1 MTVFM
6 SETSTPIQFIEYA
19 GATHVGLT
27 RTNNEDAW
35 WAGSLVGE
43 IKEPLQTTAGSIR
56 VGEGAWLAVSDGLG
70 GANAGEVASRIT
82 ILETYAA
89 LHSVERGQATTG
101 VAWDAVHQANFAV
114 VKASRSKALWTGMGA
129 TLSFLWVEDKSALIG
144 QVGDS
149 RIYRVRNGQLEE
161 LSPDHSPVGRM
172 RQSGQLSEREARVH
186 PGRHVIDQCLGGGDP
201 TVVPDCLQVVLE
213 DGDVVLLA
221 TDGLTDGVSDSVLT
235 EELSAVERGD
245 ITLDDSA
252 QRLIDLGNEMS
263 GRDNVTLIVA
273 RYRSGESAAE

>member
-1 MTVFM
+1 MF
-6 SETSTPIQFIEYA
+6 ETSPPAQSIDFA
-19 GATHVGLT
+19 GSTHVGMT

-35 WAGSLVGE
+35 WAGSLAGE
-43 IKEPLQTTAGSIR
+43 IEEPLQTAAGRIV
-56 VGEGAWLAVSDGLG
+56 VGDGAWLAVSDGLG
-70 GANAGEVASRIT
+70 GAHAGEVASRIT

-89 LHSVERGQATTG
+89 LRSVERGQATTG

-114 VKASRSKALWTGMGA
+114 IKASRSKAKWLGMGA
-129 TLSFLWVEDKSALIG
+129 TLSFLWIEDSSALIG

-149 RIYRVRNGQLEE
+149 RIYRMRKGQLEE
-161 LSPDHSPVGRM
+161 LSPDHSPVGRL
-172 RQSGQLSEREARVH
+172 RQSGQLSEREARIH

-201 TVVPDCLQVVLE
+201 TVVPDCLQALLE
-213 DGDVVLLA
+213 DGDVLLLA

-252 QRLIDLGNEMS
+252 KRLIDLGNEMS

-273 RYRSGESAAE
+273 RYHSGESAAESLD

>member
-1 MTVFM
+1 M
-6 SETSTPIQFIEYA
+6 SETSSPAQSIDFA
-19 GATHVGLT
+19 GSTHVGMT

-35 WAGSLVGE
+35 WAGSLAGE
-43 IKEPLQTTAGSIR
+43 TEEPLQTAAGRIV

-89 LHSVERGQATTG
+89 LRSVERGQATTG

-114 VKASRSKALWTGMGA
+114 IKASRSKTKWQGMGA
-129 TLSFLWVEDKSALIG
+129 TLSFLWIEDSSALIG
-144 QVGDS
+144 QVGGS
-149 RIYRVRNGQLEE
+149 RIYRMRKGQLEE
-161 LSPDHSPVGRM
+161 LSPDHSPVGRL
-172 RQSGQLSEREARVH
+172 RQSGQLSEREARIH

-201 TVVPDCLQVVLE
+201 TVVPDCLQVLLE

-235 EELSAVERGD
+235 EELSAVERGE

-252 QRLIDLGNEMS
+252 KRLIDLGNEMS
-263 GRDNVTLIVA
+263 GRDNVTVIVA
-273 RYRSGESAAE
+273 RYHSGESAAE

>member
-1 MTVFM
+1 MPD
-6 SETSTPIQFIEYA
+6 STTPAQFIDFA

-35 WAGSLVGE
+35 WAGSLQDE
-43 IKEPLQTTAGSIR
+43 LKEPMQKETGRIA
-56 VGEGAWLAVSDGLG
+56 VGAGAWLAVSDGLG
-70 GANAGEVASRIT
+70 GANAGEIASRIA
-82 ILETYAA
+82 ILETHGA
-89 LHSVERGQATTG
+89 LRSVERSHATTG

-114 VKASRSKALWTGMGA
+114 VKASRTQTMWLGMGA
-129 TLSFLWVEDKSALIG
+129 TLSFLWVEENGALIG

-149 RIYRVRNGQLEE
+149 RIYRLRDGKLEE

-172 RQSGQLSEREARVH
+172 RQSGQITEREARVH

-213 DGDVVLLA
+213 DGDVILLA

-235 EELSAVERGD
+235 EELRAVERGD
-245 ITLDDSA
+245 MTLSDSV
-252 QRLIDLGNEMS
+252 QRLIDLGNETS
-263 GRDNVTLIVA
+263 GRDNVTAIVA
-273 RYRSGESAAE
+273 RYWKSGSETASAE